1 MNKKIGQILRTRI
14 GEENYE
20 KLLEIKNPKLH
31 EFLAVFIELLNPSK
45 VFVCDDSEE
54 DVNFIREEAI
64 RNGEE
69 KRLALKGHTIH
80 FDGYRDQARDK
91 ERTKFLVPKGTDLG
105 PHIPSTDRDEG
116 LKEIQ
121 DIMKGIMRGH
131 TLYILF
137 FCLGP
142 ANSGFSIPCVQL
154 TDSSYVAHS
163 ESLLYRKGY
172 SEFKR
177 SGGKRFLKFVHSEGD
192 LDDNKTSRNIDKRRI
207 YIDLENEIV
216 YSANMQY
223 GGNTLGLKKLAMRLA
238 INRASREGWLTEH
251 MFLMCV
257 HGPNGRK
264 TYFTGAFPSLCG
276 KTSTSMV
283 PGETI
288 VGDDISYLRKMKGE
302 IRGVNVEKG
311 MFGIIMGVN
320 SKDDPLIWK
329 VLNSPGEIIFSNVL
343 VTDGKVYWTGKDGEP
358 PKKGR
363 NHSGEWAK
371 GKNDNEGKEVPP
383 SHPNARFTLDL
394 KLLDNLDPELDN
406 PEGVKVGGIIYG
418 GRDSDTWVPV
428 KESFGWEHGVV
439 TIGAS
444 LESETTAA
452 TLGKTGV
459 RKYNPMANLDFLSIP
474 VGKYIQHHLDF
485 SRSVKN
491 PPKIFGVNYFL
502 KDPKGEFLN
511 EKTDKAVWLKWME
524 LRSHG
529 EVEALRTPTGLVPKY
544 EDLRKLFREVLKK
557 EYTKEEYSEQFK
569 IRIPESLEKIGRIT
583 KIYKTEVKDTPAIVF
598 KILEEQSKRLEDAR
612 KKFGEYVPPDSF
624 L

>member
-311 MFGIIMGVN
+311 MSGIIMGVN

-612 KKFGEYVPPDSF
+612 KKFGDYVPPDSF

>member
-612 KKFGEYVPPDSF
+612 KKFGDYVPPDSF